1 MSRETPVLVDVAI
14 LFERLKQCEEIRTK
28 TRIAAICNVTPQSLN
43 DWTRIPAE
51 YVRRLERASSG
62 SVTKY
67 EMRPDVFGP
76 GPEDESDLDN
86 LMLDQCVA

>member
-1 MSRETPVLVDVAI
+1 MSREAPVLVDVAVI
-14 LFERLKQCEEIRTK
+14 FERLKQCDGIRTK
-28 TRIAAICNVTPQSLN
+28 TRIASICNVSPQSLS

-51 YVRRLERASSG
+51 YVRRLERASGG
-62 SVTKY
+62 SVTRY

-86 LMLDQCVA
+86 LMLDRCVA